1 MSQAQD
7 ILDYLWTGN
16 TLTPLEALDKFKCFR
31 LASRIHELRRAGYD
45 IQTENPNESDKEYA
59 VYRLIGFSGEKSE
72 IGSPYGL
79 DRRASGDVL
88 GDISHSAPPSKYT
101 KQADFLTNSILN
113 DKAS

>member
-31 LASRIHELRRAGYD
+31 LASRIHELRKAGYAIETIPPTD
-45 IQTENPNESDKEYA
+45 SGKDFA
-59 VYRLIGFSGEKSE
+59 VYYLIGYMGEKSVNDPKGVSSFANRE
-72 IGSPYGL
+72 
-79 DRRASGDVL
+79 RRAVGKY
-88 GDISHSAPPSKYT
+88 GGIAQSASPQ
-101 KQADFLTNSILN
+101 QADFLTNSILN